1 MLAQRH
7 RPALPDQ
14 LLDRLVW
21 VLALVLLIG
30 VPAFAI
36 FYWVDRHPDPGP
48 SMVERTVV
56 AAEEAVRQ
64 APSDLAARN
73 RLAAAYVSA
82 GRYDDGITQFGEAL
96 VLSPDNRAA
105 LLGRGIA
112 YRLSDRLDLALAD
125 FERLVT
131 VSAGGEMAG
140 MDPQLQQAYYEIGL
154 IDLKQGR
161 PAEAVTALESA
172 LRIDSTDA
180 DSLYEYG
187 SALIET
193 GEASRGIEALQ
204 RAVAFV
210 PSGWC
215 EPYYRMVDGYTA
227 LADAPGAAYANG
239 MVAFCEGRLDTAKQ
253 QLAPLTSGAYRIDA
267 WLGLALTSAAS
278 GDSPQAIAYYQ
289 MVLAEEPENTSAL
302 IGLGQLGGGD
312 AHATPVPSSAS
323 VSQ

>member
-21 VLALVLLIG
+21 VLALVLVIG

-36 FYWVDRHPDPGP
+36 FYWIDRHPDPGP
-48 SMVERTVV
+48 SMAERAVS
-56 AAEEAVRQ
+56 AAEEAVRK

-73 RLAAAYVSA
+73 QLAAAYVSA

-96 VLSPDNRAA
+96 VLAPDNRAA

-112 YRLSDRLDLALAD
+112 YRLSDRLDEAMSD

-131 VSAGGEMAG
+131 VAATGEMAG
-140 MDPQLQQAYYEIGL
+140 VDPQLQQAYYEIGL

-161 PAEAVTALESA
+161 PAEAVAALESA

-180 DSLYEYG
+180 DSLYAYG

-193 GEASRGIEALQ
+193 GDAGRGIDALR

-210 PSGWC
+210 PAGWC

-227 LADAPGAAYANG
+227 LGDASGTAYANG
-239 MVAFCEGRLDTAKQ
+239 MVAFCEGRLDAARGE
-253 QLAPLTSGAYRIDA
+253 LAPLASGTYRIDA
-267 WLGLALTSAAS
+267 WLGLALVSAAA
-278 GDSPQAIAYYQ
+278 GDSSAAIDYYQ
-289 MVLAEEPENTSAL
+289 QVLAVEPENVSAL
-302 IGLGQLGGGD
+302 IGIGQLGGGE
-312 AHATPVPSSAS
+312 AHATPAPSAGS